1 MKRRRTTFVEVVD
14 RVVVLLVGL
23 ALVAA
28 GAGIL
33 AIALDLLEP
42 PDLAGMAET
51 ALEQLEV
58 WPEAAVIAV
67 AAVVAILGAA
77 FSIRHLL
84 PARRPNAVSELT
96 LPSEQGRQHRTT
108 VRGRALSKAIE
119 ADLGRLPSVRNS
131 SARLVS
137 AEPPAVDAK
146 VTISLS
152 CDMDEL
158 RDHVAGVTERMEGA
172 LGRSDVRMR
181 VRIGFVGAS
190 ESRVE

>member
-1 MKRRRTTFVEVVD
+1 MKRRRITFLEVVD
-14 RVVVLLVGL
+14 RVVVIVVGL

-28 GAGIL
+28 GVAIL

-42 PDLAGMAET
+42 PDLTGIAET
-51 ALEQLEV
+51 ALDQLEA
-58 WPEAAVIAV
+58 WPDAAVIAV

-84 PARRPNAVSELT
+84 PARQQRAVNELR
-96 LPSEQGRQHRTT
+96 LPSGDGRHRTE
-108 VRGRALSKAIE
+108 VRGRALAKAIE
-119 ADLGRLPSVRNS
+119 ADLGRLPSVRSS

-146 VTISLS
+146 VTTSLA
-152 CDMDEL
+152 CDLDEL
-158 RDHVAGVTERMEGA
+158 REHVAGVVERLEGA

-181 VRIGFVGAS
+181 VRIGFVGSS
-190 ESRVE
+190 ESRVD

>member
-1 MKRRRTTFVEVVD
+1 MKRRRTTLLEVVD
-14 RVVVLLVGL
+14 RVVVILVGL

-28 GAGIL
+28 GVAIL

-42 PDLAGMAET
+42 PDLSGMAET
-51 ALEQLEV
+51 ALEQLEA
-58 WPEAAVIAV
+58 WPDAAVIGV

-84 PARRPNAVSELT
+84 PAQQQRAITELR
-96 LPSEQGRQHRTT
+96 LPSGEGRHRTE
-108 VRGRALSKAIE
+108 VSGRALSKVVE
-119 ADLGRLPSVRNS
+119 ADLGRLPSVRDS

-137 AEPPAVDAK
+137 ADPPALDAK
-146 VTISLS
+146 VTTSLS
-152 CDMDEL
+152 CDLNEL
-158 RDHVAGVTERMEGA
+158 REDVAEVVQRLEHA
-172 LGRSDVRMR
+172 LGRSDVRLR

>member
-1 MKRRRTTFVEVVD
+1 MKRRRITFLEVVD
-14 RVVVLLVGL
+14 RVVVIVVGL

-28 GAGIL
+28 GVAIL

-42 PDLAGMAET
+42 PDLTGIAET
-51 ALEQLEV
+51 ALDQLEA
-58 WPEAAVIAV
+58 WPDAAVIAV

-84 PARRPNAVSELT
+84 PARQQRAVNELR
-96 LPSEQGRQHRTT
+96 LPSGDGRHRTE
-108 VRGRALSKAIE
+108 VRGRALAKAIE
-119 ADLGRLPSVRNS
+119 ADLGRLPSVRSS

-146 VTISLS
+146 VTTSLA
-152 CDMDEL
+152 CDLDEL
-158 RDHVAGVTERMEGA
+158 REHVAGVVERLEGA

-190 ESRVE
+190 ESRVD

>member
-1 MKRRRTTFVEVVD
+1 MKPRRTTLLEIVD
-14 RVVVLLVGL
+14 RVLVTLVGL

-28 GAGIL
+28 GAAIL

-42 PDLAGMAET
+42 PDLTGIAET
-51 ALEQLEV
+51 ALEQLV
-58 WPEAAVIAV
+58 AWPEAAVIAV
-67 AAVVAILGAA
+67 AAVVAILGAVV
-77 FSIRHLL
+77 SIRHLL
-84 PARRPNAVSELT
+84 PAHRQRAVSELK
-96 LPSEQGRQHRTT
+96 LQSGEGRHRTEI
-108 VRGRALSKAIE
+108 RGRAVSKVIE
-119 ADLGRLPSVRNS
+119 ADLGQFRSVRSS

-137 AEPPAVDAK
+137 ADPPAVDAT
-146 VTISLS
+146 VTTSLS

-158 RDHVAGVTERMEGA
+158 REHVAGVVERLERA

>member
-1 MKRRRTTFVEVVD
+1 MKPRRTTLLEVVD
-14 RVVVLLVGL
+14 RVVVTLVGL

-28 GAGIL
+28 GAAIL

-42 PDLAGMAET
+42 PDLTGIAET
-51 ALEQLEV
+51 ALEQLEA
-58 WPEAAVIAV
+58 WPAAAVIAV

-84 PARRPNAVSELT
+84 PAHQQRAVSELT
-96 LPSEQGRQHRTT
+96 LPSGEGRHRTE

-119 ADLGRLPSVRNS
+119 TDLGRLPSVRSS

-137 AEPPAVDAK
+137 ANPPAVDAR
-146 VTISLS
+146 VTTSLS
-152 CDMDEL
+152 CDLDEL
-158 RDHVAGVTERMEGA
+158 REHVAGVAERLEGA

-181 VRIGFVGAS
+181 VQISFVGAPQ
-190 ESRVE
+190 SRVE

>member
-1 MKRRRTTFVEVVD
+1 MKRRRTTLLEVVD
-14 RVVVLLVGL
+14 RLVVILLGL

-28 GAGIL
+28 GAAIL

-42 PDLAGMAET
+42 PDLSGMAET
-51 ALEQLEV
+51 ALDQLEA
-58 WPEAAVIAV
+58 WPAAAVIIV

-84 PARRPNAVSELT
+84 PAHQQRGVNELR
-96 LPSEQGRQHRTT
+96 LPSGEGRHRTE
-108 VRGRALSKAIE
+108 VRGRALSKVVE
-119 ADLGRLPSVRNS
+119 ADLGRLPSVRDS

-137 AEPPAVDAK
+137 ADPPAIDAK
-146 VTISLS
+146 VTASLS
-152 CDMDEL
+152 CDLDEL
-158 RDHVAGVTERMEGA
+158 REHVAGVAERLERA

>member
-1 MKRRRTTFVEVVD
+1 MKRRRTTFLEVVD
-14 RVVVLLVGL
+14 RVVVIVVGL

-28 GAGIL
+28 GVAIL

-42 PDLAGMAET
+42 PDLTGIAET
-51 ALEQLEV
+51 ALDQLEA
-58 WPEAAVIAV
+58 WPDAAVIAV

-84 PARRPNAVSELT
+84 PARQQRAVNELR
-96 LPSEQGRQHRTT
+96 LPSGDGRHRTE
-108 VRGRALSKAIE
+108 VRGRALAKAIE

-137 AEPPAVDAK
+137 ADPPTVDAK
-146 VTISLS
+146 VTTSLA
-152 CDMDEL
+152 CDLDEL
-158 RDHVAGVTERMEGA
+158 REHVAAVVERLEGA

-181 VRIGFVGAS
+181 LRIGFVGAS
-190 ESRVE
+190 ESRVD